1 MSKYVAFL
9 RGINVGGS
17 KVIKMEV
24 LRALF
29 ESLGFTN
36 VTTYIQTGNVIFD
49 ARGRNL
55 TTLQSKVQEELKN
68 SLGHEIS
75 VALMNFSD
83 LTAIVKRDPFAGVE
97 VNEDVMLFVTF
108 LSAQPAAIPK
118 LPLAVLKENFEVIG
132 LQDRAVFIV
141 ARRKSDGR
149 AAFPNAFI
157 EKQFGVPGTTRN
169 WSVVKKI
176 SSELKQLTDK
186 ISPAKA
192 QRRKALPRI

>member
-9 RGINVGGS
+9 RGINVGGN
-17 KVIKMEV
+17 KLIKMEV

-36 VTTYIQTGNVIFD
+36 VTTYIQSGNVIFD
-49 ARGRNL
+49 ARGKKL
-55 TTLQSKVQEELKN
+55 TALQSKIEQELED

-75 VALMNFSD
+75 VALMSFSD
-83 LTAIVKRDPFAGVE
+83 LTAIVKQDPFASVE

-108 LSAQPAAIPK
+108 LSAQPVSIPK
-118 LPLAVLKENFEVIG
+118 LPLAVPKENFEVIG

-157 EKQFGVPGTTRN
+157 EKQFGVSGTTRN

-176 SSELKQLTDK
+176 SS
-186 ISPAKA
+186 I
-192 QRRKALPRI
+192 

>member
-29 ESLGFTN
+29 ESLGFAN

-49 ARGRNL
+49 ARAKNL
-55 TTLQSKVQEELKN
+55 MALKSKVEQELKD

-83 LTAIVKRDPFAGVE
+83 LTAIAKQDPFEGIE
-97 VNEDVMLFVTF
+97 VDENVMLFVTF

-118 LPLAVLKENFEVIG
+118 LPLAVPKENFEVIG

-169 WSVVKKI
+169 WSVVQKI
-176 SSELKQLTDK
+176 A
-186 ISPAKA
+186 AKST
-192 QRRKALPRI
+192 ID

>member
-24 LRALF
+24 LRRIF

-49 ARGRNL
+49 ARAKNL
-55 TTLQSKVQEELKN
+55 TTLKSKVQQELKN

-83 LTAIVKRDPFAGVE
+83 LAEIVKQDPFARVE
-97 VNEDVMLFVTF
+97 VDEDVMLFVTF
-108 LSAQPAAIPK
+108 LSAQPESIPK
-118 LPLAVLKENFEVIG
+118 LPLAVPKDNLEVIG

-169 WSVVKKI
+169 WTVVKKI
-176 SSELKQLTDK
+176 GSELKL
-186 ISPAKA
+186 
-192 QRRKALPRI
+192 

>member
-9 RGINVGGS
+9 RGINVGGT

-24 LRALF
+24 LRRLF
-29 ESLGFTN
+29 ESLGFAN
-36 VTTYIQTGNVIFD
+36 VSTYIQTGNVIFD
-49 ARGRNL
+49 ARAKNL

-83 LTAIVKRDPFAGVE
+83 LNAIVKQDPFASVE

-118 LPLAVLKENFEVIG
+118 LPLAVPKENFEVIG
-132 LQDRAVFIV
+132 IQDRAVFIV

-169 WSVVKKI
+169 WAVVKKI
-176 SSELKQLTDK
+176 
-186 ISPAKA
+186 AKSTND
-192 QRRKALPRI
+192 

>member
-17 KVIKMEV
+17 KIIKMEV
-24 LRALF
+24 LRGLF

-36 VTTYIQTGNVIFD
+36 VTSYIQSGNVIFD
-49 ARGRNL
+49 ARTKNL
-55 TTLQSKVQEELKN
+55 TTLKAKVEQELKS

-75 VALMNFSD
+75 VAVVSFSD
-83 LTAIVKRDPFAGVE
+83 LAAIVEQDPFAGIE
-97 VNEDVMLFVTF
+97 VDDDVMLFVTF
-108 LSAQPAAIPK
+108 LSAQPEAIPK
-118 LPLAVLKENFEVIG
+118 LPLAVPKENFEVIG

-176 SSELKQLTDK
+176 
-186 ISPAKA
+186 AKSTND
-192 QRRKALPRI
+192 